1 MKNLKKN
8 TNSCHI
14 NNHLNN
20 QYDNIELKIKVYKT
34 VDKTKEIYDIRKSK
48 N

>member
-14 NNHLNN
+14 NNNLNN
-20 QYDNIELKIKVYKT
+20 QYDNIELKIQIIKQ
-34 VDKTKEIYDIRKSK
+34 
-48 N
+48 